1 MNISYY
7 TIKAGLNPAVGFG
20 YAGKNIVKSL
30 NNLGYDVSFANPKS
44 TIQLNF
50 TQPQHFKLHRNQYQI
65 GYTPWESTSM
75 RPDWVETFNA
85 CDEVWTTSDWCAQVF
100 KDNGITS
107 PIYVYPHGIEDIWKP
122 KRRVVKEG
130 QPLKFLHIGE
140 PSPRKDGQL
149 VLDTFIKLF
158 GNNANYHLTIK
169 AHGFNT
175 SRVYDKEG
183 SIIGLPHEMFNNITL
198 ITEEFS
204 EEDLVKL
211 YHNHHVLVYPT
222 WGEGFG
228 FIPLQGLATGM
239 PVISTYDWS
248 HYVNY
253 MGPLKL
259 KSKLTD
265 ETLPRA
271 VGDGHI
277 GKMFK
282 PDAKHL
288 EELMREVTID
298 YKAYSGYYFAQAD
311 KIHKDY
317 NWDQLTKKAFER
329 LSEKF
334 S

>member
-30 NNLGYDVSFANPKS
+30 NNLGHNVSFANPKS
-44 TIQLNF
+44 NIQINF
-50 TQPQHFKLHRNQYQI
+50 TQPQHFKFHKNQYQI

-75 RPDWVETFNA
+75 RPDWVETFNQ
-85 CDEVWTTSDWCAQVF
+85 CDEVWTTSDWCAKVF
-100 KDNGITS
+100 KENGITK
-107 PIYVYPHGIEDIWKP
+107 PLYVYPHGIESFWKP
-122 KRRVVKEG
+122 KRRVLKDG

-149 VLDTFIKLF
+149 VVDVFIKLF
-158 GNNANYHLTIK
+158 GNNPDYQLTIK
-169 AHGFNT
+169 AHGQHTLRIYNENNELV
-175 SRVYDKEG
+175 SPNAIYKNIK
-183 SIIGLPHEMFNNITL
+183 IITDEY
-198 ITEEFS
+198 TEDE
-204 EEDLVKL
+204 LVNL
-211 YHNHHVLVYPT
+211 YHAHHVLVYPT

-239 PVISTYDWS
+239 PVISTYGWC
-248 HYVNY
+248 HYVKY

-259 KSKLTD
+259 KAKLTD
-265 ETLPRA
+265 ETLPKA

-282 PDAKHL
+282 PDKLHL
-288 EELMREVTID
+288 EDLMCEVAIN
-298 YKAYSGYYFAQAD
+298 YKAYSGYYFAQST
-311 KIHKDY
+311 KIHEEY
-317 NWDQLTKKAFER
+317 NWDQLTKKAFNH
-329 LSEKF
+329 LVKKF